1 MEFEKKILSRE
12 IQQYLYESGL
22 TVGSAESCTGG
33 RIAESIIAV
42 PGASTYF
49 KGGVISYTNEIK
61 EHLLGVDHQLL
72 EEQTAVC
79 EDVAKAIDS
88 EIHSIIEECHD
99 NAKKIISEHMEVLHG
114 CAKLL
119 LEKEKVHRDEFEALF
134 TMEKSGESNKS
145 I

>member
-1 MEFEKKILSRE
+1 MRAIGIILAGGNNNRMRELSDKRAIAAMPIAGSYRSIDFALSNMANSR
-12 IQQYLYESGL
+12 
-22 TVGSAESCTGG
+22 
-33 RIAESIIAV
+33 
-42 PGASTYF
+42 
-49 KGGVISYTNEIK
+49 
-61 EHLLGVDHQLL
+61 
-72 EEQTAVC
+72 

-134 TMEKSGESNKS
+134 TMEKSGESNES

>member
-1 MEFEKKILSRE
+1 MDGIWRTPE
-12 IQQYLYESGL
+12 
-22 TVGSAESCTGG
+22 V
-33 RIAESIIAV
+33 
-42 PGASTYF
+42 
-49 KGGVISYTNEIK
+49 
-61 EHLLGVDHQLL
+61 
-72 EEQTAVC
+72 TARMLPRQ
-79 EDVAKAIDS
+79 IDS

-134 TMEKSGESNKS
+134 TMEKSGESNES